1 MKLITVA
8 LCSILIL
15 SSHAFCQV
23 RFGFTGGLNFAS
35 LRGND
40 ASLHSTS
47 MNGTTVS
54 MNGPNSRT
62 GFALGVFIESDM
74 HDNFFFT
81 PCLLYSQK
89 GATYSGKATYSGTTA
104 TIDLTMKYD
113 YIDIPVLINYQI
125 PGDGSVK
132 PILFAGPSLGFLV
145 NSTASV
151 SASAGGQSASA
162 DANIPNQASIDFGI
176 LFGGGVA
183 INVSDQYK
191 MLFNVRYGFGLGSV
205 DNGSP
210 SADVKNSY
218 FAFMTGFE
226 L

>member
-8 LCSILIL
+8 LCSLFIL
-15 SSHAFCQV
+15 SSYAFCQV
-23 RFGFTGGLNFAS
+23 RFGFTGGLNYAS
-35 LRGND
+35 LRGDD
-40 ASLHSTS
+40 AVMHSTS
-47 MNGTTVS
+47 TNGTTVS
-54 MNGPNSRT
+54 VNGPNSRT
-62 GFALGVFIESDM
+62 GFAFGVFIESDM
-74 HDNFFFT
+74 HDNFYFT

-89 GATYSGKATYSGTTA
+89 GATYGGTATNSGMTA
-104 TIDLTMKYD
+104 TIDLAMKYD
-113 YIDIPVLINYQI
+113 YIDIPLLINYQI
-125 PGDGSVK
+125 PSDGSVK
-132 PILFAGPSLGFLV
+132 PILFAGPSVGFLV
-145 NSTASV
+145 NSKATV

-162 DANIPNQASIDFGI
+162 DANIPNQANVDFGV

-183 INVSDQYK
+183 INLSDQYK
-191 MLFNVRYGFGLGSV
+191 LLFNVRYGFGLGSV